1 MIEKNRLIQ
10 LANIETNRKE
20 ALAKLNLQYATADKA
35 KTTFGYIGI
44 LFNVFIW
51 VCIILNDLI
60 KLVGV
65 FYDETKNYLK
75 EKREQKEN
83 HKRENVNVNIQMEI
97 ESSEQL
103 QEKLDK
109 FHIQLVKACAK
120 RRALE
125 KRRKL

>member
-1 MIEKNRLIQ
+1 MIEKNRLIR
-10 LANIETNRKE
+10 LVNIEKNRKE

-44 LFNVFIW
+44 MFNAFIW
-51 VCIILNDLI
+51 GCIIINDLM
-60 KLVGV
+60 KLVGF
-65 FYDETKNYLK
+65 FYDESKIYLK

-83 HKRENVNVNIQMEI
+83 RKRENVNANIQMEI
-97 ESSEQL
+97 VRSEQL

-109 FHIQLVKACAK
+109 FHIKLVKACAK

-125 KRRKL
+125 NRRKL

>member
-51 VCIILNDLI
+51 VCIILNDLM